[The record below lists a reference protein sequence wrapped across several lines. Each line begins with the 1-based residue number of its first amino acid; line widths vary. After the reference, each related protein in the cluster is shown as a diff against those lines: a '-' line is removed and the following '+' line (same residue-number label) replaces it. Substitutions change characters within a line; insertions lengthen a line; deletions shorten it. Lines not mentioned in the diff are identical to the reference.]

1 MNSTIACPHCGQTN
15 PGGSLFCTKCNT
27 RFPGADDAATIV
39 GSKDSAGKIGRSA
52 FESASGLSD
61 SDATLIGSTPLP
73 PLERGTLLASGRYEI
88 LEILGQGAMGAVY
101 KAKDRELDR
110 LVAIKVI
117 QPELANSRVMLKRF
131 KQELI
136 LARQI
141 THKNVVRIFDI
152 GETEGMKFITMEY
165 IDGGDLKSLII
176 ERRKLPPLEAVDI
189 VRQICQALDAA
200 HSEGVVHRDLKP
212 QNIMMDHT
220 GRVVV
225 MDFGI
230 AHSKDMPGMTMT
242 GALMGTPEYMSPE
255 QAEGKKTDLR
265 ADIFAVGIIFY
276 EMLTGKIPFKADTVV
291 ETMYKRTRERPVPP
305 IELDAS
311 IPLQAN
317 QIIMKCLEPALERR
331 YQSVKEILKD
341 LEAFDPEKK
350 VGALGRAKVR
360 LRKASRYRN
369 WAALAALVLMTAIV
383 ALILRDRSAVP
394 KATVA
399 HAPETVLIADF
410 INHTGNPI
418 FDGAL
423 EPVVKLALEGASFI
437 TAYDRTQLRGL
448 GAKPVSGRLDD
459 TTAGQV
465 AASVGVGVVVSGSLD
480 QQGNE
485 FAVRMKATR
494 VVTGNTIA
502 SVQGTA
508 SNKDQVMFVVGKLTG
523 AVRKALGDETPE
535 ASRFALE
542 TFTNTSLEVVHEYV
556 TAAKALTDGRYE
568 DALRSYS
575 KAVDLD
581 ENFAMAYQGMALAAR
596 NLHQYQDAE
605 KYIKLALAHI
615 DHMTERERYR
625 TRASYYLVLGN
636 HEKCV
641 DEYSSLTSKY
651 PSDSVAHNN
660 LAICLSQLR
669 DMPKAFEEG
678 RQAAA
683 IFPKRPLYRLNNA
696 FYALYSS
703 EFETGERE
711 ARALQELDPA
721 YAKGFVALAFSQLGQ
736 GQLAQA
742 AETYRKLGEIDK
754 ASASM
759 AAAGLGDLALY
770 EGRFGDAARLLEEAA
785 NANLA
790 LKSPDEAATKFAMLA
805 YTRLLQGQKTA
816 AAAAAEKTLANSKVV
831 KARFLAARILAAA
844 AQTARAKALADGL
857 ATELLDEPRSY
868 AKLIEGEIALQAR
881 DAPQAIKLFG
891 EANNLLNTWIAHFDL
906 GRAYLEAGAF
916 PEADSEFDRCI
927 KRRGEALA
935 LFLDESPTYGFL
947 PPVYYYLGRVREGMK
962 SSGFAESYRK
972 YLSIR
977 EKASEDRLL
986 SEVRKRAGQ

>member
-39 GSKDSAGKIGRSA
+39 GSQDSAGKIGRSA

-101 KAKDRELDR
+101 KAQDRELDR
-110 LVAIKVI
+110 IVAIKVI

-141 THKNVVRIFDI
+141 THKNVVRIFDL
-152 GETEGMKFITMEY
+152 GETGGMKFITMEY

-331 YQSVKEILKD
+331 YQSVKEVLKD
-341 LEAFDPEKK
+341 LEVFDPEKK

-360 LRKASRYRN
+360 LRKVSRYRN
-369 WAALAALVLMTAIV
+369 WAALGALVLMTAIV
-383 ALILRDRSAVP
+383 GLILRNRSAVP
-394 KATVA
+394 NAPVA
-399 HAPETVLIADF
+399 HPPETVLIADF
-410 INHTGNPI
+410 INHTGNPL
-418 FDGAL
+418 FDGTL
-423 EPVVKLALEGASFI
+423 EPVVKLALEGAGFI

-448 GAKPVSGRLDD
+448 GAKPVSGRLDE
-459 TTAGQV
+459 TTAHQI
-465 AASVGVGVVVSGSLD
+465 AASVGVGVVLSGSLD
-480 QQGNE
+480 QQGSK
-485 FAVRMKATR
+485 FAVRMKAIQA
-494 VVTGNTIA
+494 VTATTIA
-502 SVQGTA
+502 SVEDTA
-508 SNKDQVMFVVGKLTG
+508 SNKDQVTFVVGKLAG
-523 AVRKALGDETPE
+523 AVREALGDEG
-535 ASRFALE
+535 ASRYSME
-542 TFTNTSLEVVHEYV
+542 TFTNTSLEVLHEYA
-556 TAAKALTDGRYE
+556 TAADALTDGRFD
-568 DALRSYS
+568 DAMRSYTRT
-575 KAVDLD
+575 VELD
-581 ENFAMAYQGMALAAR
+581 ENFALAYQGMALAAR
-596 NLHQYQDAE
+596 NLRRYQDAE
-605 KYIKLALAHI
+605 KYIKLALVHI
-615 DHMTERERYR
+615 DRMTERERYR

-636 HEKCV
+636 HQKCV
-641 DEYSSLTSKY
+641 EEYSALTSKY

-669 DMPKAFEEG
+669 DMRKALEEG
-678 RQAAA
+678 RRAAA
-683 IFPKRPLYRLNNA
+683 IFPKRPLYRLNNS

-711 ARALQELDPA
+711 ARALLEQDPS

-736 GQLAQA
+736 GQLTGA
-742 AETYRKLGEIDK
+742 AETYGKLEKINK
-754 ASASM
+754 TSASL

-770 EGRFGDAARLLEEAA
+770 EGRFGEAARLLDDAA
-785 NANLA
+785 NADLA
-790 LKSPDEAATKFAMLA
+790 LKFPDEAATKFAMLA
-805 YTRLLQGQKTA
+805 YTRLLQGQKAA
-816 AAAAAEKTLANSKVV
+816 AAAAAEKALANSKIVNV
-831 KARFLAARILAAA
+831 RFLAAWILAAA
-844 AQTARAKALADGL
+844 GQTARAKALADAL

-868 AKLIEGEIALQAR
+868 SKLIEGEIALQAGDTR
-881 DAPQAIKLFG
+881 QAIKLFG
-891 EANNLLNTWIAHFDL
+891 EANNLLNTWIAHFEL
-906 GRAYLEAGAF
+906 GRAYLAAGAF
-916 PEADSEFDRCI
+916 PEADSEFEQCI
-927 KRRGEALA
+927 NRRGEALA
-935 LFLDESPTYGFL
+935 LFLDEIPTYGYL
-947 PPVYYYLGRVREGMK
+947 PPVYYYRGRVREGMK
-962 SSGFAESYRK
+962 SSGFAESYRT

-977 EKASEDRLL
+977 EKAGEDPLL